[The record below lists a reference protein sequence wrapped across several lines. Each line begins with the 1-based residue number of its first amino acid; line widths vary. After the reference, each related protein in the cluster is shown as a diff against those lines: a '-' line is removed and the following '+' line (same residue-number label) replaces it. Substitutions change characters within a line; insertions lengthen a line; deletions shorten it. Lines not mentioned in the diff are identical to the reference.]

1 MSITLVFL
9 LSLSLSHIMI
19 NVLSVLLN
27 SKGSRRYGVIECDPL
42 VRRGLEKTVSMDD
55 VLVMVDM
62 PDC

>member
-9 LSLSLSHIMI
+9 LSLSHIMI